1 MSISEET
8 NWIYNQLRFV
18 PPFNKR
24 ETGTSEEGNELPID
38 KDDIM
43 RFLDLMHVQKLD
55 VSTYSESV
63 GTFICLFFLMNFPF

>member
-55 VSTYSESV
+55 VSTYFESV
-63 GTFICLFFLMNFPF
+63 CVCVCVFV